1 MGTATAIGGN
11 ILVER
16 IKNNKSSFNGTLNL
30 ENAYAANAPRN
41 TDANVEPKPIIIE
54 FEYLPKNFEGPVI
67 TISLLLTSSSYQFS
81 GGGNESRYSGDCLD
95 LLVNKLTYPSK
106 DGSNNTSGGY
116 EIALSTFLKLV
127 ITIQDIGIKVITV

>member
-1 MGTATAIGGN
+1 MGGN
-11 ILVER
+11 ILVDS
-16 IKNNKSSFNGTLNL
+16 IKNNKSSFKGTLNR
-30 ENAYAANAPRN
+30 ENAYAANAPKK
-41 TDANVEPKPIIIE
+41 TDANVDPNPIIIE

-67 TISLLLTSSSYQFS
+67 TISLLRTSSSYQVS
-81 GGGNESRYSGDCLD
+81 GAGNESRYSTDCLD

-127 ITIQDIGIKVITV
+127 ITIQDIGIKVITM